1 MQTMPSLIDNIYAS
15 VWFVLYRG
23 RSFPPTLRSPPT
35 PHVRASRVG
44 SMQQPAKLLIPE
56 IAEKICSPSRPPLQ
70 PILNPFPSNS
80 FQIIARTC
88 CHARMALLVFIVPCF
103 GTWKSSASMSVSPPP
118 PVVWFCV
125 LLLFVQ
131 LLYYQMGCCRNTRFS
146 LSCILV

>member
-1 MQTMPSLIDNIYAS
+1 MQVMPSLIDNICAS
-15 VWFVLYRG
+15 VWFVFDRG

-88 CHARMALLVFIVPCF
+88 CHARMALLVLLFIVL
-103 GTWKSSASMSVSPPP
+103 WHLEILSSSKSLPP
-118 PVVWFCV
+118 PVSGCIL
-125 LLLFVQ
+125 LLLFS
-131 LLYYQMGCCRNTRFS
+131 Y
-146 LSCILV
+146 CIIKWDVL